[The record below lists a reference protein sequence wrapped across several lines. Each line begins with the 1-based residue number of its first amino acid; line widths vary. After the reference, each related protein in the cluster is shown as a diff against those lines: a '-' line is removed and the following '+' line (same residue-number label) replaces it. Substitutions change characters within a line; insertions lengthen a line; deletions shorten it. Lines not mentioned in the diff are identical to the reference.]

1 MPSRRNRRLL
11 FEVAGR
17 APARPAVRVAPRASI
32 PLRAASGD
40 RPASAGNV
48 GAEAERPAG
57 QRWQRPEVWAV
68 VAALVVVAVVAFYAG
83 RRYERF
89 ASMQRPGEVVSSDA
103 AAERA
108 PADEPLEPRS
118 TPAAQ
123 PEPPQTGPQAAPA
136 ARRTAR
142 PAVPPRVE
150 LKPGYGYIVVQHFP
164 LKRRKDAEA
173 AVRFLLDA
181 GVPAALL
188 RGADYRVIVTEP
200 FDTLNADRSVARRE
214 QQRASRM
221 QARIRELGREFN
233 RLRGYSFKDCYLL
246 TIR

>member
-1 MPSRRNRRLL
+1 MPSRKNRRLL

-17 APARPAVRVAPRASI
+17 APRRPPVRVAPPA
-32 PLRAASGD
+32 PV
-40 RPASAGNV
+40 RPAPPPGGRSEPPVATSGPKRSGPV
-48 GAEAERPAG
+48 A
-57 QRWQRPEVWAV
+57 WQRPELWA
-68 VAALVVVAVVAFYAG
+68 AIAGLVVVAVVAFYAG

-89 ASMQRPGEVVSSDA
+89 AAGQPAVEPARPASSADLA
-103 AAERA
+103 A
-108 PADEPLEPRS
+108 ADEPLEPHP
-118 TPAAQ
+118 TAGPPPATAR
-123 PEPPQTGPQAAPA
+123 PEPTA
-136 ARRTAR
+136 ARRQQR
-142 PAVPPRVE
+142 PAAVPPRVE

-173 AVRFLLDA
+173 AVRVLLDA
-181 GVPAALL
+181 GIPAALL

-200 FDTLNADRSVARRE
+200 FDTLNKDRAIARRE
-214 QQRASRM
+214 QERARQM